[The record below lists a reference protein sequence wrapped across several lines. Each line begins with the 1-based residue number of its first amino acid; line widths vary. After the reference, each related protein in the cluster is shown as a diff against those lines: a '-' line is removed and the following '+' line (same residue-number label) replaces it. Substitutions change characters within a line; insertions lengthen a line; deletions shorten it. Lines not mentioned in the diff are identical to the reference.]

1 MPRQLGNSWPVK
13 RAIPLI
19 CLLCAVAGSVDA
31 SAYLLSGRVFVANM
45 TGNTVL
51 LAISLLQR
59 TLGEAALR
67 GGLVAAFLV
76 GVVVARLLARI
87 AGEAPTKAQRISVL
101 GIESVV
107 LLMLAWKNAG
117 AHTDFLLLLLAC
129 ILGVQNGA
137 FRDIGGFHL
146 NTTFITGDLEMLGEA
161 IMAWRSPDSRNS
173 DSRNS
178 DSRNSRAKV
187 SAFVLSWVG
196 YAGGASLGALGAV
209 EFPHHGFLPSMVLAV
224 ASTLAVALTPESS
237 SDQAV
242 SRG

>member
-1 MPRQLGNSWPVK
+1 
-13 RAIPLI
+13 
-19 CLLCAVAGSVDA
+19 VAGSVDA

-51 LAISLLQR
+51 LAISLVQR
-59 TLGEAALR
+59 NLGEAALR

-76 GVVVARLLARI
+76 GVIVARLLARI

-137 FRDIGGFHL
+137 FREIGGFHL

-161 IMAWRSPDSRNS
+161 IMDSRNPDWRNPDPRNS

-209 EFPHHGFLPSMVLAV
+209 EFPHHGFLPSMMLAV

-242 SRG
+242 SRR

>member
-1 MPRQLGNSWPVK
+1 MPRQAVHPPLAK

-51 LAISLLQR
+51 FAISLLQR
-59 TLGEAALR
+59 NPREAALR

-76 GVVVARLLARI
+76 GVIIARLLARI
-87 AGEAPTKAQRISVL
+87 AGEAPAKAQRISVL
-101 GIESVV
+101 CIESVV

-117 AHTDFLLLLLAC
+117 AHTNLLLLLLAC

-137 FRDIGGFHL
+137 FRYIGGFHL
-146 NTTFITGDLEMLGEA
+146 NTTFITGDLELLGEA
-161 IMAWRSPDSRNS
+161 IMNP
-173 DSRNS
+173 
-178 DSRNSRAKV
+178 RNSRAEV

-196 YAGGASLGALGAV
+196 YAGGALLGALGSV
-209 EFPHHGFLPSMVLAV
+209 EFPRHGFLPSMMLAV
-224 ASTLAVALTPESS
+224 ASLIVVILMPGRSGQRRKE
-237 SDQAV
+237 
-242 SRG
+242 

>member
-1 MPRQLGNSWPVK
+1 MPRQPGNPRPAT

-59 TLGEAALR
+59 NLGEAALR

-76 GVVVARLLARI
+76 GVIIARLLVRI
-87 AGEAPTKAQRISVL
+87 AGEAPTKMQRISVL
-101 GIESVV
+101 GIEWIV
-107 LLMLAWKNAG
+107 LLLLAWKNAG
-117 AHTDFLLLLLAC
+117 AHTGLLLLLLAC
-129 ILGVQNGA
+129 VLGAQNGA
-137 FRDIGGFHL
+137 FRYIGGFHL
-146 NTTFITGDLEMLGEA
+146 NTTFITGDLELLGEA
-161 IMAWRSPDSRNS
+161 IMDWRNS
-173 DSRNS
+173 DSRNLDSENS
-178 DSRNSRAKV
+178 DPRNSRAKV

-209 EFPHHGFLPSMVLAV
+209 AVPHHGFLPSMILAL
-224 ASTLAVALTPESS
+224 ASLIAVSLTPE
-237 SDQAV
+237 
-242 SRG
+242 RRLNG